1 MATERSRPA
10 VFDAYADEALAAAPA
25 ASVGKDGVL
34 DVTVARGADGTSRLV
49 HDYVTVPFH
58 LTGGLT
64 HDEEL
69 ADIAS
74 IYVQSPTGGIAQG
87 DRHRMDVTVEAGARA
102 HVSTQSA
109 TKVLRMERNYGA
121 TDVSLRV
128 GDGAYLE
135 YLPDP
140 TILYGDARYL
150 QELTLD
156 VGEEA
161 TALVGEVLVPGRLAR
176 GELFEHERYYSRV
189 EGFGPDGRLFEDAVH
204 LRPDDDPGR
213 PGLFG
218 DDRVLGTLY
227 VVNGDAGPDALA
239 DRLHGRFEADAM
251 GDGDDEGGRDENA
264 GVRAGVTT
272 LPADA
277 GVIVRALGGRAG
289 DVTALLHAAWDE
301 TREAVLGVG
310 APDPRK
316 Q

>member
-1 MATERSRPA
+1 MATGRPRPA
-10 VFDAYADEALAAAPA
+10 AFDAYADEALAAAPA

-34 DVTVARGADGTSRLV
+34 DVTIARGADGTSRLV

-69 ADIAS
+69 EDVAS
-74 IYVQSPTGGIAQG
+74 LYVQSPTGGIAQG

-121 TDVSLRV
+121 TDVSLRI

-140 TILYGDARYL
+140 TILYGDSRYL

-156 VGEEA
+156 VGEGA

-204 LRPDDDPGR
+204 LRPGEDPGR

-227 VVNGDAGPDALA
+227 VVTADAEPEALA
-239 DRLHGRFEADAM
+239 DRIHGRFDA
-251 GDGDDEGGRDENA
+251 GDDDGEGTDDGGPDA
-264 GVRAGVTT
+264 RAGVTT

-277 GVIVRALGGRAG
+277 GVVVRALGRRAG